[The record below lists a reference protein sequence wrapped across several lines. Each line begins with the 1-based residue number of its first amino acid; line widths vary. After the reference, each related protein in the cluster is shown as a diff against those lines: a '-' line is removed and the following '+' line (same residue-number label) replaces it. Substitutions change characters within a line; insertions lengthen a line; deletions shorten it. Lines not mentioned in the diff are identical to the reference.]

1 MSISIDVS
9 LSKRNI
15 DYQKLHVASIAWS
28 WKIEIKWILSTGQEI
43 HRISNWNSLNV
54 EHQAGVIVIN
64 VALVALYS
72 GRQLAWLNVGFALH
86 IFPMRK
92 LAAMQRVL
100 GQSPQLAENPTKGLA
115 SSWLA
120 CMRVRWFRWTA
131 LSSWLGR
138 HEASPATP
146 LYCRG
151 VGSSQRQ
158 ADKQYR

>member
-1 MSISIDVS
+1 
-9 LSKRNI
+9 
-15 DYQKLHVASIAWS
+15 
-28 WKIEIKWILSTGQEI
+28 
-43 HRISNWNSLNV
+43 
-54 EHQAGVIVIN
+54 
-64 VALVALYS
+64 
-72 GRQLAWLNVGFALH
+72 
-86 IFPMRK
+86 MRK

-100 GQSPQLAENPTKGLA
+100 GQSPQLAENLTKGLA

-138 HEASPATP
+138 HEASPATS

-158 ADKQYR
+158 ADKQSDKLFSQSR